1 MSVALFNYLREVF
14 INWIFFFVNLLPL
27 FLMFISPAA
36 EPLDTVVLQSVDVV
50 ASMKIDDEVRAAYSS
65 TSVGRVALENRH
77 IVSLKEL
84 SAIAPNFYQPDYG
97 SRMTS
102 SIYARGFGS
111 RIDQPVVAMS
121 VDGIPVMNKNNYDFD
136 FFDISNVQI
145 VRGAQSTL
153 FGRNSIGGLI
163 NVQTL
168 SPLIFQGKRLTMEY
182 GTANNI
188 KLKASHYAAKN
199 RNFGWSAGVYYSHND
214 GFFDNKERDEKCDGG
229 DNMSARVRHS
239 YRPADR
245 WMIDNTL
252 SLGYV
257 DEGGWGYRLY
267 NPSTDELAPVAYND
281 ACSYRRLSVSDG
293 FTVKRIFDDF
303 TLSSTTGYSF
313 INDRMRI
320 DNDFLPLDYFTLGQ
334 YQKEHSFTQEIVAKS
349 AEEKRLGWLLGI
361 FAFYKH
367 IDLDAPVTFKEYGI
381 ENLIV
386 KNANDNFFH
395 LAGPDFHLQFRDPSF
410 PIEDKF
416 TLPTYGAAL
425 YGTVNRKLG
434 NFTLSAGVRVD
445 YERYKMDYNSY
456 ARVFYKYRRSAT
468 EYRELESVFR
478 GSENNSAFEVMPR
491 FSVAYEGGWGN
502 VYAAVSKGFKAG
514 GYNTQL
520 FSDILK
526 EKLSNDIMGNKSE
539 IDASSTVYRP
549 ETNWTYELG
558 THLSPLDDGSLSV
571 SAALFF
577 IDCRNQQ
584 LTVFPKGLSTGR
596 MMSNAGRSHS
606 YGGEF
611 SARYSVGRITVDA
624 AYGCAY
630 ATFRSY
636 KSGSDDYSGN
646 YLPLAP
652 RETLSANIAYNIPV
666 ASSFANFL
674 VLNVGWSGVGRIYWN
689 EDNTLLQPFYAL
701 WSASLSW
708 EKGHF
713 GASLWGKNLLNEKY
727 NTFYFKSIGNNFF
740 AQGKPFQ
747 AGVSLHLNL

>member
-1 MSVALFNYLREVF
+1 MNLLALFL
-14 INWIFFFVNLLPL
+14 ILL
-27 FLMFISPAA
+27 SPVA
-36 EPLDTVVLQSVDVV
+36 EELDTVLLQDVDIV
-50 ASMKIDDEVRAAYSS
+50 ASMKIDDETRGPNSS
-65 TSVGRVALENRH
+65 TTIGRVAIENRH
-77 IVSLKEL
+77 IASLKEL
-84 SAIAPNFYQPDYG
+84 SAVAPNFYQPDYG

-102 SIYARGFGS
+102 SIYVRGFGS
-111 RIDQPVVAMS
+111 RIDQPVVALS
-121 VDGIPVMNKNNYDFD
+121 VDGAPTMNKNNYDFD
-136 FFDISNVQI
+136 FFDIFKVQI
-145 VRGAQSTL
+145 IRGAQSAL
-153 FGRNSIGGLI
+153 FGRNSIGGVI

-168 SPLIFQGKRLTMEY
+168 SPLTFQGKRLTVEY

-188 KLKASHYAAKN
+188 KIKASHYAAKN
-199 RNFGWSAGVYYSHND
+199 RNFGWSAGVYYSHSD
-214 GFFDNKERDEKCDGG
+214 GFFDNKERGEECDGG
-229 DNMSARVRHS
+229 DNLSARLRHT
-239 YRPADR
+239 YRPADG
-245 WMIDNTL
+245 WLMDNTL
-252 SLGYV
+252 TLGYV

-267 NPSTDELAPVAYND
+267 NPQNGELSPVAYND
-281 ACSYRRLSVSDG
+281 ACTYRRVNISDG
-293 FTVKRIFDDF
+293 FTVKRFYDDF
-303 TLSSTTGYSF
+303 TLSSTTGYNF

-320 DNDFLPLDYFTLGQ
+320 DNDFLPLEYFTLGQ
-334 YQKEHSFTQEIVAKS
+334 YQKEHSFTQEFIAKS
-349 AEEKRLGWLLGI
+349 SGEKAFDWLVGL

-381 ENLIV
+381 ENLIL

-395 LAGPDFHLQFRDPSF
+395 LAGPDYHLQFRDPAF

-416 TLPTYGAAL
+416 TMPTYGTAF
-425 YGTVNRKLG
+425 YGRLG
-434 NFTLSAGVRVD
+434 YKIGDFSLSAGIRVD
-445 YERYKMDYNSY
+445 YERYKMSYNSY
-456 ARVFYKYRRSAT
+456 AHIFYKYRRSESDYHSLT
-468 EYRELESVFR
+468 SVFK
-478 GSENNSAFEVMPR
+478 GDENNSAFEVMPR
-491 FSVAYEGGWGN
+491 FSVMYSKYWGN
-502 VYAAVSKGFKAG
+502 VYATVSKGFKAG

-526 EKLSNDIMGNKSE
+526 QKLSDDIMGNKVD
-539 IDASSTVYRP
+539 IDASSTVYHP

-558 THLSPLDDGSLSV
+558 AHLSPLDDGSLSL

-611 SARYSVGRITVDA
+611 SMRYSSGRLTLDA

-636 KSGSDDYSGN
+636 KSGTDDYSGN

-652 RETLSANIAYNIPV
+652 RETLSANLSYNLPV
-666 ASSFANFL
+666 ARSFANFL
-674 VLNVGWSGVGRIYWN
+674 VLNVGWNGVGRIYWN
-689 EDNTLLQPFYAL
+689 EENTLSQSFYGL

-747 AGVSLHLNL
+747 TGISLHLNL

>member
-1 MSVALFNYLREVF
+1 MYL
-14 INWIFFFVNLLPL
+14 LAL
-27 FLMFISPAA
+27 FLMFISPV
-36 EPLDTVVLQSVDVV
+36 EELDTVLLQDVDVV
-50 ASMKIDDEVRAAYSS
+50 ASLKMDDEARGAYSS

-77 IVSLKEL
+77 ITSLKEL
-84 SAIAPNFYQPDYG
+84 STIAPNFYQPDYG

-102 SIYARGFGS
+102 SIYVRGFGS
-111 RIDQPVVAMS
+111 RIDQPVVSLS
-121 VDGIPVMNKNNYDFD
+121 VDGAPMMNKNNYDFD
-136 FFDISNVQI
+136 FFDISKVQI

-153 FGRNSIGGLI
+153 FGRNSIGGVI
-163 NVQTL
+163 DVQTL
-168 SPLIFQGKRLTMEY
+168 SPLTFQGKRLTVEY
-182 GTANNI
+182 GTENNI
-188 KLKASHYAAKN
+188 KIKASHYAAKN
-199 RNFGWSAGVYYSHND
+199 RNFGWSAGIYYSHSD
-214 GFFDNKERDEKCDGG
+214 GFFDNKERGEKCDGG
-229 DNMSARVRHS
+229 DNVSARVRHS
-239 YRPADR
+239 FRPADR
-245 WMIDNTL
+245 WIMDNTFT
-252 SLGYV
+252 LGYV

-267 NPSTDELAPVAYND
+267 NPETDELAPVAYND
-281 ACSYRRLSVSDG
+281 ACTYRRVNVNDG
-293 FTVKRIFDDF
+293 FVVKRIFDDF
-303 TLSSTTGYSF
+303 TISSTTGYSF

-349 AEEKRLGWLLGI
+349 TDEKALTWLAGV

-367 IDLDAPVTFKEYGI
+367 INLDAPVTFKEYGI

-416 TLPTYGAAL
+416 TMPTYGTAL
-425 YGTVNRKLG
+425 YGRLG
-434 NFTLSAGVRVD
+434 WKKGNLALLAGVRVD
-445 YERYKMDYNSY
+445 YERYWMDYNSY
-456 ARVFYKYRRSAT
+456 ARVFYKYRRSES
-468 EYRELESVFR
+468 EYRDLTSVFK
-478 GSENNSAFEVMPR
+478 GDEDNSAFEIMPS
-491 FSVAYEGGWGN
+491 FSATYSGNRGN
-502 VYAAVSKGFKAG
+502 VYATVSKGFKAG

-526 EKLSNDIMGNKSE
+526 QKLSDDIMGNKSD
-539 IDASSTVYRP
+539 IDASATVYRP
-549 ETNWTYELG
+549 ETNWTYEVG

-571 SAALFF
+571 SAAIFF

-611 SARYSVGRITVDA
+611 SLRYLVGRLTLEA

-652 RETLSANIAYNIPV
+652 RETYSANVSYNIPV
-666 ASSFANFL
+666 SHSFANFL
-674 VLNVGWSGVGRIYWN
+674 VLNLGWNGVGRIYWN
-689 EDNTLLQPFYAL
+689 EDNTLSQPFYGL

-713 GASLWGKNLLNEKY
+713 GASLWGKNLLNKRY
-727 NTFYFKSIGNNFF
+727 NTFYFKSIENNFF

-747 AGVSLHLNL
+747 AGISLHLNL

>member
-1 MSVALFNYLREVF
+1 ML
-14 INWIFFFVNLLPL
+14 
-27 FLMFISPAA
+27 FISPVT
-36 EPLDTVVLQSVDVV
+36 ELLDTVLLQGVDVV
-50 ASMKIDDEVRAAYSS
+50 ASLKMDDEVRGSYSS
-65 TSVGRVALENRH
+65 TSLGRVDLENRH

-84 SAIAPNFYQPDYG
+84 SAVAPNFYQPDYG

-102 SIYARGFGS
+102 SIYVRGFGS
-111 RIDQPVVAMS
+111 RIDQPVVAML
-121 VDGIPVMNKNNYDFD
+121 VDGAPVMNKNNYDFD
-136 FFDISNVQI
+136 FFDVSRIQI

-153 FGRNSIGGLI
+153 FGRNSIGGVV

-168 SPLIFQGKRLTMEY
+168 SPLSFQGKRLTIEY

-188 KLKASHYAAKN
+188 KIKASHYAAKS
-199 RNFGWSAGVYYSHND
+199 RNFGWSAGLYYSHSD
-214 GFFDNKERDEKCDGG
+214 GFFDNKERGEKCDGG
-229 DNMSARVRHS
+229 DNVSARIRHS
-239 YRPADR
+239 YRSAEG
-245 WMIDNTL
+245 WMMDNTL
-252 SLGYV
+252 ALGYV

-267 NPSTDELAPVAYND
+267 SPSTDEPAPVAYND

-293 FTVKRIFDDF
+293 FTIKRTFDDF
-303 TLSSTTGYSF
+303 TFSSTTGYSF

-334 YQKEHSFTQEIVAKS
+334 YQKEHSFTQEIVVKS
-349 AEEKRLGWLLGI
+349 SEDKALDWLLGM

-386 KNANDNFFH
+386 KNANENFFH

-416 TLPTYGAAL
+416 TMPTYGSAL
-425 YGTVNRKLG
+425 YGRLNWKFG
-434 NFTLSAGVRVD
+434 NFSLSAGVRVD
-445 YERYKMDYNSY
+445 YEHYRMDYNSY

-468 EYRELESVFR
+468 EYRELESVFK
-478 GSENNSAFEVMPR
+478 GCEDKSAFEVMPR
-491 FSVAYEGGWGN
+491 LSAMYSGSWGN
-502 VYAAVSKGFKAG
+502 VYATVSKGFKAG

-526 EKLSNDIMGNKSE
+526 EKLSNDIMGNKSD

-549 ETNWTYELG
+549 ETNWTYEFG
-558 THLSPLDDGSLSV
+558 THLSPLDDGSLSLA
-571 SAALFF
+571 AALFF
-577 IDCRNQQ
+577 IDCRDQQ

-611 SARYSVGRITVDA
+611 SLRYSVGRFTLDA

-636 KSGSDDYSGN
+636 KSGSDDFSGN

-666 ASSFANFL
+666 ARNFANFL
-674 VLNVGWSGVGRIYWN
+674 VLNIGWNGVGRIYWN
-689 EDNTLLQPFYAL
+689 EDNTLSQPFYGL